1 MNREGL
7 KRRLEEEGVS
17 PSSYDLRGGLPSE
30 AYCLEECSNAWAVY
44 YSERGSRVRER
55 LFGTEDAACAYLLE
69 TILADPTTRPT

>member
-30 AYCLEECSNAWAVY
+30 AYCLEEQLARRAVAVVEGGGI
-44 YSERGSRVRER
+44 SG
-55 LFGTEDAACAYLLE
+55 
-69 TILADPTTRPT
+69 